1 MFTEVTTGVGITR
14 MNEETDI
21 TELLLKWNVGDERA
35 FEQLIPLVYDELRR
49 IARRHL
55 SREAQTRTLQ
65 TTALVHE
72 AYLKLIDQT
81 RANWQNRAQFF
92 GVSANIM
99 RRILIDDARKRLR
112 GKRGGGAFKISLDD
126 GNIDVSDERASE
138 LLALDE
144 ALERLAKE
152 DPEKAKIVELKY
164 FGGLSIEETA
174 ETLGIGTATVIRHW
188 RIAKAWLYKE
198 IVG

>member
-1 MFTEVTTGVGITR
+1 MG
-14 MNEETDI
+14 EETDI
-21 TELLLKWNVGDERA
+21 TELLLKWNIGDEKA
-35 FEQLIPLVYDELRR
+35 FESLIPLVYDELRR
-49 IARRHL
+49 IASRHL
-55 SREAQTRTLQ
+55 RRESQTRTLQ

-99 RRILIDDARKRLR
+99 RRILIDNARKRLR
-112 GKRGGGAFKISLDD
+112 GKRGGSAIKISIDD

-138 LLALDE
+138 LIALDE
-144 ALERLAKE
+144 ALEKLAKE

-174 ETLGIGTATVIRHW
+174 EVMEIGTATVIRHW

-198 IVG
+198 ITG

>member
-1 MFTEVTTGVGITR
+1 MKCCLISELFR
-14 MNEETDI
+14 MIEEPDI
-21 TELLLKWNVGDERA
+21 TELLLQWNVGDQDA

-55 SREAQTRTLQ
+55 RRESNTRTLQ

-81 RANWQNRAQFF
+81 RANWQNRAQFY

-99 RRILIDDARKRLR
+99 RRILIDHARMRLR

-138 LLALDE
+138 LIELDE
-144 ALERLAKE
+144 ALKRLAKE
-152 DPEKAKIVELKY
+152 DPQKAKIVELRY

-174 ETLGIGTATVIRHW
+174 EVLGIGTATVIRHW
-188 RIAKAWLYKE
+188 RIVKAWLYKE
-198 IVG
+198 IVGE

>member
-1 MFTEVTTGVGITR
+1 MSEEKDVTG
-14 MNEETDI
+14 
-21 TELLLKWNVGDERA
+21 LLLKWNVGDQAA

-55 SREAQTRTLQ
+55 SRESQTRTLQ

-99 RRILIDDARKRLR
+99 RRILIDHARKRLR

-138 LLALDE
+138 LIALDE

-174 ETLGIGTATVIRHW
+174 EALGIGTATVIRHW

-198 IVG
+198 IVGN

>member
-1 MFTEVTTGVGITR
+1 MS
-14 MNEETDI
+14 EETDI
-21 TELLLKWNVGDERA
+21 TELLLKWNTGDEKA
-35 FEQLIPLVYDELRR
+35 FESLIPLVYDELRR

-55 SREAQTRTLQ
+55 RRESQTRTLQ

-99 RRILIDDARKRLR
+99 RRILIDNARKRLR
-112 GKRGGGAFKISLDD
+112 GKRGGSNAIKISIED
-126 GNIDVSDERASE
+126 GNIDISDERASE
-138 LLALDE
+138 LIALDE
-144 ALERLAKE
+144 ALEKLAKE

-174 ETLGIGTATVIRHW
+174 QVMEIGTATVIRHW
-188 RIAKAWLYKE
+188 RVAKAWLYKE
-198 IVG
+198 ITE

>member
-1 MFTEVTTGVGITR
+1 
-14 MNEETDI
+14 MNEKEDI
-21 TELLLKWNVGDERA
+21 TQLLIDWKNGDKNA
-35 FEQLIPLVYDELRR
+35 LDQLMPLVYDELRR

-55 SREAQTRTLQ
+55 RRESNERTLQ

-81 RANWQNRAQFF
+81 RTNWQNRAQFV
-92 GVSANIM
+92 GVAANMM

-126 GNIDVSDERASE
+126 GSIDVSDERAAE
-138 LLALDE
+138 LIALDE
-144 ALERLAKE
+144 ALKILAE
-152 DPEKAKIVELKY
+152 DDPLKAKIVELKF

-174 ETLGIGTATVIRHW
+174 EVLGIGTATVTRHW
-188 RIAKAWLYKE
+188 RVVKAWLYKE
-198 IVG
+198 IVGE

>member
-1 MFTEVTTGVGITR
+1 MSYEVQSLNVGMTE
-14 MNEETDI
+14 EPDI
-21 TELLLKWNVGDERA
+21 TELLIKWHVGDKDA
-35 FEQLIPLVYDELRR
+35 FERLMPLVYDELRR

-55 SREAQTRTLQ
+55 RRESNTRTLQ

-99 RRILIDDARKRLR
+99 RRILIDHARKRLR

-126 GNIDVSDERASE
+126 GSIDVSDERAAE
-138 LLALDE
+138 LVALDE
-144 ALERLAKE
+144 ALKRLAEE
-152 DPEKAKIVELKY
+152 DPQKARIVELRY

-174 ETLGIGTATVIRHW
+174 EVLGIGTATVIRHW
-188 RIAKAWLYKE
+188 RIVKAWLYRE
-198 IVG
+198 IVGE